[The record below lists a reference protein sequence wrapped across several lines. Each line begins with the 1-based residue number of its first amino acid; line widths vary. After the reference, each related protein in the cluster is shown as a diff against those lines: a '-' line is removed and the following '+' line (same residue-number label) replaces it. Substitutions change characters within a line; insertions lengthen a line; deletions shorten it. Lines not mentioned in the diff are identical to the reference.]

1 MFPDRLPTLPARWRW
16 LVAALLATLALG
28 ARAEPL
34 RLVTEPWAPF
44 SYLKDGKP
52 TGLDYEIAAEVF
64 RRMNVEVHWQFLP
77 WRRCL
82 AMARQGQADAV
93 LDILETRERDA
104 MLIYPS
110 EPLSEVEFLMF
121 QANERPHVFNTMA
134 DLQGLI
140 IGTQA
145 GFQYGEAFM
154 KAPGIYRES
163 APTLEANL
171 GKLMLG
177 RVDLVITDRRA
188 GQYALEHLNLDQQIS
203 ALPTVVSSDRQYLAL
218 RRGPGMEALAERF
231 ASTLRQ
237 FRSEPA
243 YAALLARFATP
254 AP

>member
-1 MFPDRLPTLPARWRW
+1 MLADRMPTLPACLRW
-16 LVAALLATLALG
+16 LVAALLATLAWS
-28 ARAEPL
+28 AHAEPL

-93 LDILETRERDA
+93 LDIFETRERDS

-110 EPLSEVEFLMF
+110 EPLSEVEFVLF
-121 QANERPHVFNTMA
+121 QANDRPHVFNSLA

-140 IGTQA
+140 IGTQP
-145 GFQYGEAFM
+145 GYQYSEAFL
-154 KAPGIYRES
+154 KEPGIHRET

-177 RVDLVITDRRA
+177 RIDLVITDRRA
-188 GQYALEHLNLDQQIS
+188 GQYALEHLNLNQQIS
-203 ALPTVVSSDRQYLAL
+203 ALPTAVSSDRQYLAL

-237 FRSEPA
+237 FRREPA
-243 YAALLARFATP
+243 YTALLARFAKP
-254 AP
+254 AS